1 MTARDEVI
9 EIPNGLSEQVRGIL
23 RRTGIKGLNLDN
35 AEELGAID
43 RISYMLCLMHACIS
57 AGYRVY
63 GQVDYM
69 LETLHGK
76 RHEISR
82 ACNQFEKDY
91 KRFMDFWRQNYQT
104 ADVIQDMNRETEDLY
119 HQVMR
124 WALLPEKWELGEPIH
139 TTDDTDVIIKV
150 ETDDSELKFKR
161 SMVESEVIGEPE
173 ESWCVTRLTMATKD
187 QKTVYEDMDKSSAQM
202 SAKRLS
208 ADDPENIYTA
218 TILQT
223 FTEKRTDAL
232 PMKAYQAGEVVG
244 NIGKEFKQ

>member
-1 MTARDEVI
+1 MSARDEVI
-9 EIPNGLSEQVRGIL
+9 EIPNGVSEQVRGIL
-23 RRTGIKGLNLDN
+23 QRTGIKGLNLDN

-63 GQVDYM
+63 GMVDYM
-69 LETLHGK
+69 LEMLHGK
-76 RHEISR
+76 KHEISR

-91 KRFMDFWRQNYQT
+91 KRFMDFWRQNYQS
-104 ADVIQDMNRETEDLY
+104 AEAIQDMNRETEDLY

-124 WALLPEKWELGEPIH
+124 WALLPEKWELGDPIH
-139 TTDDTDVIIKV
+139 AVDDTDVVIRV
-150 ETDDSELKFKR
+150 ETEKSELKFKR
-161 SMVESEVIGEPE
+161 STVESETEVEPE
-173 ESWCVTRLTMATKD
+173 ESWCVTKLTMADKK
-187 QKTVYEDMDKSSAQM
+187 QMTVYENMDKASAQM

-223 FTEKRTDAL
+223 FNERRTDAL
-232 PMKAYQAGEVVG
+232 PMKVYMAGEVVG
-244 NIGKEFKQ
+244 RIGQEFKE